1 MSVVNRMLQDID
13 LRRGAAETETAK
25 ANKDIRSI
33 APRTAALPRRRRTFL
48 TFALIFFTFSLVVVI
63 WRQWSPQS
71 ALIAPAN
78 RTATAPAAEL
88 VTAQPSAIKA
98 LVIPAKES
106 VPVALPVALPVAQV
120 IAPVADTTASV
131 ENPAPQASSPPQ
143 PQPRAPTEMLKLSMQ
158 LSALVAETAAP
169 RARGDVPTLKP
180 PAAPG
185 RTTITTV
192 PTRQIAADET
202 VSTARAMWNDGSRI
216 AAVATIREALVA
228 AEAGGNSRAIAVLAR
243 ELARL
248 HVADNS
254 AQAALD
260 LLNRF
265 ESLFAQDADALALR
279 GNAEQRLSKHAEA
292 AATYQAAL
300 RMRPTEG
307 KWMLGAAIS
316 LAAIGKT
323 EEAEVW
329 VEKAR
334 ERQAVTPTIAAYLQQ
349 LGLAGSSK

>member
-13 LRRGAAETETAK
+13 LRRAAAETETAK

-48 TFALIFFTFSLVVVI
+48 TFALIFFTFSLVVVL

-78 RTATAPAAEL
+78 RTATAPAPEVVA
-88 VTAQPSAIKA
+88 AQPSAIKA

-106 VPVALPVALPVAQV
+106 VAAALPVAQV

-292 AATYQAAL
+292 AATYLAAL